1 MSDVRLVTKGKRE
14 LKPLVEAA
22 LANELRL
29 IEAGIKQAE
38 NTVREFE
45 KKYQMPTQEFLS
57 LYENDEIEE
66 AIDFAE
72 WIGEIRL
79 LQRLQEKADTLRNIR
94 FEN

>member
-14 LKPLVEAA
+14 LKPLVEAP